1 MTVSPIDSDVYGGL
15 FTTPAMRD
23 ALSDRARFQ
32 RMLDVEAALARAQAR
47 LGLIPAAAATE
58 IAARADIARF
68 DLDLVRQG
76 TELAGYPIVPLV
88 ELLAQSCAGDAG
100 RYVHWGATTQ
110 DVVDTALVLQIGD
123 ALELLA
129 ADLDGVAAA
138 LSALAERF
146 RDAPMA
152 GRTHLQHALPITFGF
167 KCALWLSP
175 VRRHLERLAGLREDI
190 RVVQFGGAVGTLASL
205 GTDGIRVAEALA
217 EELGLRVPAIA
228 WHVDRAPLADLACF
242 LGLLTGTLGKIATD
256 IALMMQT
263 EVGEVGEPH
272 QKGRGGS
279 STMPQKRNPIACE
292 LVLAAAKNLRQ
303 LVPVMLEAMVADHE
317 RATGPWHAEWVALPQ
332 MLALGAG
339 TLHHARATLEG
350 LEVDPERMRHN
361 LELTHGTILAEA
373 VMMAL
378 APFTGRQ
385 EAHHLIA
392 DACRE
397 AIESGTHLR
406 EALAANQDVTT
417 HLAPERLRELLD
429 PENYTGLAGA
439 LVDRVLAGSQLEE

>member
-1 MTVSPIDSDVYGGL
+1 
-15 FTTPAMRD
+15 
-23 ALSDRARFQ
+23 
-32 RMLDVEAALARAQAR
+32 
-47 LGLIPAAAATE
+47 
-58 IAARADIARF
+58 
-68 DLDLVRQG
+68 
-76 TELAGYPIVPLV
+76 
-88 ELLAQSCAGDAG
+88 
-100 RYVHWGATTQ
+100 
-110 DVVDTALVLQIGD
+110 
-123 ALELLA
+123 
-129 ADLDGVAAA
+129 
-138 LSALAERF
+138 
-146 RDAPMA
+146 
-152 GRTHLQHALPITFGF
+152 
-167 KCALWLSP
+167 
-175 VRRHLERLAGLREDI
+175 
-190 RVVQFGGAVGTLASL
+190 
-205 GTDGIRVAEALA
+205 
-217 EELGLRVPAIA
+217 
-228 WHVDRAPLADLACF
+228 
-242 LGLLTGTLGKIATD
+242 
-256 IALMMQT
+256 
-263 EVGEVGEPH
+263 
-272 QKGRGGS
+272 
-279 STMPQKRNPIACE
+279 MPQKRNPIACE
-292 LVLAAAKNLRQ
+292 LILAAAKNLRQ
-303 LVPVMLEAMVADHE
+303 LVPVMLDAMVADHE

-350 LEVDPERMRHN
+350 LEVDPERMRRN